1 MASYLHSD
9 GYGNPAIPCFQWF
22 RVALRGRVVKIDS
35 VRTVFFTLLTGAI
48 LAGSA
53 SAQSELNFPTL
64 SGASS
69 YFSLTNPSDAIAEVE
84 FSLLDLEGAL
94 VAAPLNPVRY
104 RIPAG
109 GNLSMPAADVFA
121 ASVPASGQAWVRIAS
136 PTSGVGGALFDTDS
150 VSTFEGT
157 VPAAVFQDQIVA
169 IPDRGQDAVRH
180 LRVVNPSD
188 TMASINVTI
197 FNADGS
203 SVAATSAT
211 LAANG
216 GAEIDL
222 DTLTGNASG
231 PLSARLSSSV
241 SVAAEVRVIASG
253 AELRVTGQ
261 PASTG
266 GSASRIAPHVV
277 FGGGFDSTLILS
289 NPTGQSV
296 NVTVT
301 LSGQD
306 GGPAHVA
313 YTAAQSQTVTIASNA
328 TVSLGTLELTG
339 LAMPADANG
348 WLQVDSPNVS
358 LGATLIVSNGE
369 SASAYP
375 LQNAGFRG
383 AHYPHLADAAY
394 RVGSLALTNAGETGA
409 EVEIVL
415 VAPDGV
421 HVATADQTVAAD
433 SQTIAVISE
442 MFNSRA
448 LSRAGWIGVVSNV
461 DIQSAAI
468 LAHSAGAYL
477 SIVEPLALPSAIDFT
492 RVATRPT
499 LEPLITLGE
508 LRPGNRVT
516 FRTNVDDPSV
526 VFVFGED
533 FIVSPLFLVFS
544 RVGFNLPNLEPGI
557 VDVRLRTVN
566 GRESEP
572 VSLLV
577 GPFDV
582 VPTIREVEGRAFY
595 QKILSTSEG
604 LDLESSVAV
613 PIGGA
618 RVEVYNELTR
628 DLFSVATTHD
638 DGSYRVRVPPPETDG
653 YGIRVLSMER
663 HGGVMVADN
672 TDGGAIYS
680 IGESL
685 GEAPPSLLIPT
696 DDDRISGAFNIFD
709 VMRRANDFIW
719 ALDPTLELPYITI
732 FWSQSNTRTAGDP
745 ATGNVGGTYFDPA
758 SNTAFVLGDRQVD
771 SDEFDDSVLL
781 HEYAHI
787 LAAQLSRDDSV
798 GEAHVIGDVLDPRVA
813 WSEGWANFFAG
824 WVLGDATYRDTYDP
838 DGSSTLEYDLDVNLV
853 AGDGGGYWS
862 EFTVHSLLWDLVDS
876 GGASDDDAV
885 DLDFGPIWQAFLEL
899 GQDAFVYAVTFLDR
913 LTAIEGVDVGSVEQL
928 ARSRTIDYQASAD
941 PSVST
946 PFPRSVAGNVAVT
959 GEVDSLSPGRSNL
972 AQSAHLYSFDFGGG
986 AVSIRLAITGLGPA
1000 ANASAND
1007 LDLFL
1012 MDSDGQ
1018 PLARSDR
1025 GLNGQSELISTML
1038 PVGRY
1043 VVEVRSFYTL
1053 AETGATVFNSGSYQL
1068 LVSFPIL

>member
-1 MASYLHSD
+1 M
-9 GYGNPAIPCFQWF
+9 
-22 RVALRGRVVKIDS
+22 VKNDS

-69 YFSLTNPSDAIAEVE
+69 FFSLTNPSDAIAEVE
-84 FSLLDLEGAL
+84 FSLLDLEGEL

-109 GNLSMPAADVFA
+109 GNLSMPATDVFA
-121 ASVPASGQAWVRIAS
+121 ASVPESGQTWVRVAS
-136 PTSGVGGALFDTDS
+136 PATGVGGALFDTDS
-150 VSTFEGT
+150 VSTFEGNI
-157 VPAAVFQDQIVA
+157 AAAAFQDQIVV
-169 IPDRGQDAVRH
+169 IPDRGQDALRH
-180 LRVVNPSD
+180 LRVVNPSES
-188 TMASINVTI
+188 MASINVTI

-216 GAEIDL
+216 GTEVDL
-222 DTLTGNASG
+222 GTLTGNASG
-231 PLSARLSSSV
+231 LLSARLSSSV
-241 SVAAEVRVIASG
+241 SVAAQVRVIASG
-253 AELRVTGQ
+253 AEVRVNGQ

-296 NVTVT
+296 TAAVT
-301 LSGQD
+301 LSGED

-339 LAMPADANG
+339 LAMAAEANG
-348 WLQVDSPNVS
+348 WLQVDSPNVP
-358 LGATLIVSNGE
+358 LGAALIVSKGE

-383 AHYPHLADAAY
+383 AYLPYLAAAAD
-394 RVGSLALTNAGETGA
+394 RVASLALTNAGATA
-409 EVEIVL
+409 ANVEIVL
-415 VAPDGV
+415 VAPDGSR
-421 HVATADQTVAAD
+421 VATSRQTVAAD
-433 SQTIAVISE
+433 SQRISVLTE
-442 MFNSRA
+442 IFNSRV

-461 DIQSAAI
+461 DIQSVAI
-468 LAHSAGAYL
+468 LAQSAGGYL
-477 SIVEPLALPSAIDFT
+477 SIDEPLELSSAIDF
-492 RVATRPT
+492 ANAAMRPT

-516 FRTNVDDPSV
+516 FRTNVDEPGV
-526 VFVFGED
+526 MFVFGED
-533 FIVSPLFLVFS
+533 FVVSPLFLVFS
-544 RVGFNLPNLEPGI
+544 RVGLNLPNLEPGI

-572 VSLLV
+572 VSLLI
-577 GPFDV
+577 GPFDA

-595 QKILSTSEG
+595 QKIVSTPEG
-604 LDLESSVAV
+604 LDLERPVAV
-613 PIGGA
+613 PIRGA
-618 RVEVYNELTR
+618 RVEVFNQLT
-628 DLFSVATTHD
+628 DDSFSVATTDD

-663 HGGVMVADN
+663 YGGVMVADN
-672 TDGGAIYS
+672 TDNGAIYS
-680 IGESL
+680 IDEDL
-685 GEAPPSLLIPT
+685 GEVPPSLLIAN
-696 DDDRISGAFNIFD
+696 DDQRISGAFNIFE
-709 VMRRANDFIW
+709 VMRRANEFLW
-719 ALDPTLELPYITI
+719 ALEATLELPSITI
-732 FWSQSNTRTAGDP
+732 FWSQSNTRSAGDP
-745 ATGNVGGTYFDPA
+745 STGSVGGTYFDPA
-758 SNTAFVLGDRQVD
+758 ANTAYVLGDRQVD

-798 GEAHVIGDVLDPRVA
+798 GEAHVAGDVLDPRVA

-824 WVLGDATYRDTYDP
+824 WVIGDATYRDTYDP
-838 DGSSTLEYDLDVNLV
+838 DGSETLEYDLDANVV
-853 AGDGGGYWS
+853 AGDAGGYWS
-862 EFTVHSLLWDLVDS
+862 EFSVHSLLWDLVDS

-885 DLDFGPIWQAFLEL
+885 DLDFDPIWQAFLEL

-913 LTAIEGVDVGSVEQL
+913 LTAIDGVDVASVEQL
-928 ARSRTIDYQASAD
+928 ARSRTIDYRASSD

-946 PFPRSVAGNVAVT
+946 PFPRPVAGNVAVT

-972 AQSAHLYSFDFGGG
+972 AQSTHLYAFDFGGG

-1000 ANASAND
+1000 ANLSAND

-1012 MDSDGQ
+1012 MDSGGQ

-1038 PVGRY
+1038 PAGRY

-1068 LVSFPIL
+1068 LVSFPIP